1 MINPMQIAWVP
12 TLLVALAV
20 TVLAGSSYYIIKTQT
35 QSPKSCTLE
44 AKVCPDGSS
53 VGRVGPNCEFAPC
66 PTTDPIKGADCELQ
80 KGQNLSDNFVKGEVL
95 VLFKEGVS
103 LEEAGQVVKSFGLT
117 IEDAGSFNFIRSL
130 LVKVP
135 EGEEQMWICKVSSNP
150 QVKSA
155 EPNNIIQIPDCSK
168 GPC

>member
-35 QSPKSCTLE
+35 QSPKSCTL
-44 AKVCPDGSS
+44 
-53 VGRVGPNCEFAPC
+53 GPNCEFAPC
-66 PTTDPIKGADCELQ
+66 PTTDPIKGADCDLQ